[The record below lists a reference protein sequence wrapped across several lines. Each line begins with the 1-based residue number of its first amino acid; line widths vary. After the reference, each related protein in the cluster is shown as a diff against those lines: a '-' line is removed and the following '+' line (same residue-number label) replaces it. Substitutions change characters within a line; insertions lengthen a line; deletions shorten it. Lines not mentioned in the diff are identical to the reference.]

1 MKIISTAAIAFVI
14 AAILRSPRPKTP
26 FDMFDTVIYAP
37 PTNSTLA
44 NSAEIAASYIGLQ
57 QVDVA
62 DVVATPDADDVI
74 APKNSDAQPVV
85 QLTAAELSDAVERNM
100 LQRTVR
106 EAVSKLTKT
115 SAGTQSAKTNLLV
128 PGTVKIFV
136 EDASGPTDFL
146 APAALDAFNTT
157 KVLDAFADHG
167 FFRVAAEVDEKIG
180 GEEARSGRSVT
191 LKWSI
196 QVDDEQGASSPSP
209 SVNDTNATATNTT
222 SAIFQAE
229 EGGRVFVGLDGTPRD
244 R

>member
-1 MKIISTAAIAFVI
+1 M
-14 AAILRSPRPKTP
+14 
-26 FDMFDTVIYAP
+26 
-37 PTNSTLA
+37 
-44 NSAEIAASYIGLQ
+44 
-57 QVDVA
+57 
-62 DVVATPDADDVI
+62 
-74 APKNSDAQPVV
+74 
-85 QLTAAELSDAVERNM
+85 
-100 LQRTVR
+100 
-106 EAVSKLTKT
+106 
-115 SAGTQSAKTNLLV
+115 QSAKTNLLV

-167 FFRVAAEVDEKIG
+167 FFRVAAEVEEEEEERRWIG
-180 GEEARSGRSVT
+180 GEEAGSGRSLT

-196 QVDDEQGASSPSP
+196 QADDEQGAFSPSA